1 MEQKVVITDVDI
13 PFKRLF
19 MLILKINLAVLAFAL
34 PLGLIVI
41 LAMNGLTFD
50 GALGLLVGLLVV
62 VFLTLF
68 FLDREK

>member
-41 LAMNGLTFD
+41 LAINGLTFD
-50 GALGLLVGLLVV
+50 GALGLLIGLLVV

-68 FLDREK
+68 FLDQEK

>member
-19 MLILKINLAVLAFAL
+19 MLILKINLAVLAFVL

-41 LAMNGLTFD
+41 LAINGLTFD

-68 FLDREK
+68 FLDQEK